1 MPTSNHPANPPR
13 RQTLRWLG
21 AGLGSTALA
30 ACGGG
35 AVLVLGESPA
45 GAASGPLS
53 ADTQSRVKFTVS
65 IVDSGLSRPWALVF
79 LPDGRMLVTERTGAL
94 RIVSMDGK
102 ASAPIRGV
110 PAVDARGQ
118 GGLLDVALD
127 PAFAS
132 NRRVYLSYAEAGSG
146 ADAGRNGTAVARGV
160 LSADGASL
168 TDVQVIFRQT
178 PKIDSTAH
186 FGSRLVFAPDGTLF
200 VTLGER
206 YSQRD
211 AAQDLSN
218 TLGKVVRIRS
228 DGSVPPDNPFVGRA
242 GVREEIWSYGHRN
255 VQGAALHPVTGE
267 LWTHEHGPQGGD
279 EVNITRAGRN
289 YGWPK
294 ISYGC
299 EYGAPVGNCPPVGG
313 ATSAPGMEQPVTY
326 WVPTS
331 IAPCGM
337 AFYTGSLFPS
347 WRGNLFVGALAG
359 QALWR
364 LQLDGDRVV
373 AREALLAD
381 LGERI
386 RDVREGPDGAL
397 YLISDGASAKIYR
410 LQPV

>member
-1 MPTSNHPANPPR
+1 MQTPSHPTSPTR
-13 RQTLRWLG
+13 RHTLRWLG
-21 AGLGSTALA
+21 AGLGSTLLG

-35 AVLVLGESPA
+35 AVLVWGETPA
-45 GAASGPLS
+45 SAASSPLPG
-53 ADTQSRVKFTVS
+53 ATQPAVKATVV
-65 IVDSGLSRPWALVF
+65 IVASGLSRPWALTF

-94 RIVSMDGK
+94 RIVGLDGK
-102 ASAPIRGV
+102 AAAPIVGV

-118 GGLLDVALD
+118 GGLLDVTLD
-127 PAFAS
+127 PAFAA
-132 NRRVYLSYAEAGSG
+132 NRRVYLSYAEAGTG
-146 ADAGRNGTAVARGV
+146 AEAGRNGTAVARGV
-160 LSADGASL
+160 LSNDGTRLS
-168 TDVQVIFRQT
+168 DVQVIFRQT

-200 VTLGER
+200 ITLGDR
-206 YSQRD
+206 FSQRD

-218 TLGKVVRIRS
+218 TLGKVVRIHP
-228 DGSVPPDNPFVGRA
+228 DGSVPKDNPFVGRA

-255 VQGAALHPVTGE
+255 VQGAAIHPVTGE
-267 LWTHEHGPQGGD
+267 LWTSEHGPQGGD

-337 AFYTGSLFPS
+337 AFYT
-347 WRGNLFVGALAG
+347 
-359 QALWR
+359 
-364 LQLDGDRVV
+364 
-373 AREALLAD
+373 
-381 LGERI
+381 
-386 RDVREGPDGAL
+386 
-397 YLISDGASAKIYR
+397 
-410 LQPV
+410 